1 MTRAEIM
8 ERLKSERIGNRVWDE
23 ISKWDR
29 ACLLAEL
36 EEIVDTIER
45 AGLIVIP
52 AEADEAEVER
62 VARALCKVKGF
73 DPDANE
79 TSACDEGIAWSFWRE
94 HEEQATAACAA
105 VREAGKE

>member
-8 ERLKSERIGNRVWDE
+8 EKVAWCVSEWDSRSCIIHDADSLLNRL
-23 ISKWDR
+23 
-29 ACLLAEL
+29 
-36 EEIVDTIER
+36 ER
-45 AGLIVIP
+45 AGLVVIP
-52 AEADEAEVER
+52 AIADEAEVER